1 MGPFRALSCLPG
13 APTVRVLEVGPVIE
27 SFLMVPI
34 LLGALSGLL
43 VWASFPPL
51 GLGALVFV
59 APAPFLIGIRRASTG
74 RQAVLVGLAFG
85 IGFFGPLLEWI
96 TEMGVIAWAPL
107 VLLEAMFP
115 AAFAWMLYR
124 MRNRPDWQ
132 WMGVAVGGWA
142 LTELARSYL
151 PVGGFTWGWLGYAV
165 GGFAGARGAGQWIG
179 VSGWTVLAML
189 VAGGL
194 ALWFENRRGGV
205 WAAAGALAVLLL
217 VAAGSFWPATA
228 DGEALQ
234 VAIVQGNTP
243 CPAERCT
250 NERQRITQ
258 SHLDLTR
265 TLPAG
270 QFDLIVWPESSTG
283 YATDPIDNPEI
294 AGQIVAEA
302 VRLDSYMLVGG
313 DRPVD
318 DEHFANVN
326 LLFAPDGTIVGEYLK
341 THPVPFGEYIPWRAV
356 FGWTEKFRAAPR
368 DMLRGDGPV
377 VFPTDLGALGS
388 VISFE
393 GAFARIMRGPARDG
407 AELLVVATNNSSYG
421 LGPASD
427 QFIGMTRMHAAAL
440 GVDVIHAAL
449 TGRST
454 IITENGSVGPISGLF
469 TAEIL
474 TGEVRVRSSG
484 ATLYTT
490 LGEWPYL
497 LAILWLLVAMVAQT
511 RLGANVP
518 NLPGGLARP

>member
-1 MGPFRALSCLPG
+1 MIS
-13 APTVRVLEVGPVIE
+13 V
-27 SFLMVPI
+27 
-34 LLGALSGLL
+34 LLGALGGLL
-43 VWASFPPL
+43 VWVAFPPL
-51 GLGALVFV
+51 SLGAIVFV
-59 APAPFLIGIRRASTG
+59 APVPFLLGVRRASTG
-74 RQAVLVGLAFG
+74 RQALLVGLAFG

-107 VLLEAMFP
+107 VLLEALFP
-115 AAFAWMLYR
+115 ATFAWMVFR
-124 MRNRPDWQ
+124 VRHRPDWQ
-132 WMGVAVGGWA
+132 WMGVVVGGWA

-165 GGFAGARGAGQWIG
+165 SGFAGARGAAQWIG
-179 VSGWTVLAML
+179 VSGWTVLTML

-194 ALWFENRRGGV
+194 ALWVEARRGGI
-205 WAAAGALAVLLL
+205 WAAVGAAGVLVL
-217 VAAGSFWPATA
+217 VAAGGVWPAVA
-228 DGEALQ
+228 DGQILQ
-234 VAIVQGNTP
+234 VAIVQGNSP
-243 CPAERCT
+243 CPAQRCADERKL
-250 NERQRITQ
+250 ITQ

-270 QFDLIVWPESSTG
+270 ELDLVVWPESSTG
-283 YATDPIDNPEI
+283 YATDPIENPEI
-294 AGQIVAEA
+294 AGQIADEA
-302 VRLDSYMLVGG
+302 IRLQSYLLVGG

-326 LLFAPDGTIVGEYLK
+326 LLFDPDGRILDEYLK

-368 DMLRGDGPV
+368 DMLRGQGPV
-377 VFPTDLGALGS
+377 VFSTEWGSLGS

-393 GAFARIMRGPARDG
+393 GAFARIMRGPVRDG

-427 QFIGMTRMHAAAL
+427 QFIGMTRMHASAL

-454 IITENGSVGPISGLF
+454 IISDNGSVGSVSGLF

-474 TGEVRVRSSG
+474 TGEVRVRASG
-484 ATLYTT
+484 MTLYTT

-497 LAILWLLVAMVAQT
+497 LAIAWFLAVVVVA
-511 RLGANVP
+511 
-518 NLPGGLARP
+518 AREREKSRV

>member
-1 MGPFRALSCLPG
+1 MLP
-13 APTVRVLEVGPVIE
+13 V
-27 SFLMVPI
+27 
-34 LLGALSGLL
+34 LLGALGGLL
-43 VWASFPPL
+43 AWASFPPL
-51 GLGALVFV
+51 GLGALVFF
-59 APAPFLIGIRRASTG
+59 APVPLLVGVRRSISG

-107 VLLEAMFP
+107 VLVESLFP
-115 AAFAWMLYR
+115 ATFAWILFR
-124 MRNRPDWQ
+124 ARSRPDWQ
-132 WMGVAVGGWA
+132 WMGLAVGGWA

-165 GGFAGARGAGQWIG
+165 SGYAGARGAAQWIG
-179 VSGWTVLAML
+179 VSGWTVLAMV

-194 ALWFENRRGGV
+194 ALWFETRRGNF
-205 WAAAGALAVLLL
+205 WAAGGAVGVILL
-217 VAAGSFWPATA
+217 VGAGSVWPAAA
-228 DGEALQ
+228 DGQVLR

-283 YATDPIDNPEI
+283 YATDPVANPEVASQI
-294 AGQIVAEA
+294 AAEA
-302 VRLDSYMLVGG
+302 VRLGSFLLAGG

-318 DEHFANVN
+318 DEHFANAN
-326 LLFAPDGTIVGEYLK
+326 LVFAPDGTIVGEYLK
-341 THPVPFGEYIPWRAV
+341 THPVPFGEYIPWRTV
-356 FGWTEKFRAAPR
+356 FGWTERFRAAPR
-368 DMLRGDGPV
+368 DMVRGNGPV
-377 VFPTDLGALGS
+377 VFATEWGSFGS

-427 QFIGMTRMHAAAL
+427 QFIGMTRMHASAL

-454 IITENGSVGPISGLF
+454 IISENGSVGPTSGLF

-474 TGEVRVRSSG
+474 TGEVRVQSSG
-484 ATLYTT
+484 TTLYTV
-490 LGEWPYL
+490 LGEWPYVV
-497 LAILWLLVAMVAQT
+497 AILWLLAALVA
-511 RLGANVP
+511 R
-518 NLPGGLARP
+518 ARRVDFSER